1 MSSNPLSFRIP
12 TYTTTTFNLR
22 GLSAYSNST
31 RRADMLNNIRALTLH
46 SDIVL
51 LQETHLHLHDH
62 QYLHKAF
69 PRGVGECTIETVVV
83 TNAVLVSYLAP
94 ASYPITNLQ

>member
-69 PRGVGECTIETVVV
+69 PRWGVYNRNCSSHQCGVI
-83 TNAVLVSYLAP
+83 SYLAP